1 MLKVEMKH
9 GTTVKCLQTLWR
21 EFKGFWSDSASSAIW
36 DQGLDWWQDIIGLGT
51 LARDHGTQLQSAR
64 AGCGGMRHLHAA
76 AKWELRGSS
85 GVARQRAAGCRS
97 LCTSPNIPGGGP
109 LRAGEHGRDRW
120 RTSEAS
126 LGLHWPSGRYRG
138 YRPACCLLLWLLLR
152 RRQRPL
158 RAWVFT
164 SLRAI
169 TCRRC
174 GSLFAAEL
182 DKGCWKGC
190 SQQRGSGS
198 HGCVCVCGKV
208 MKLWGNGSSV
218 VDHGNLSDL
227 YKLQKTV
234 TVMILWFCFYH
245 PIFTILTDSI
255 DGLSKTVT
263 WD

>member
-1 MLKVEMKH
+1 MMLPLLRKCFKVLVSLTAALAPKRGRSE
-9 GTTVKCLQTLWR
+9 
-21 EFKGFWSDSASSAIW
+21 SAAK
-36 DQGLDWWQDIIGLGT
+36 
-51 LARDHGTQLQSAR
+51 RNHGTQLQSAR

-158 RAWVFT
+158 RAWLFT
-164 SLRAI
+164 SLRDL
-169 TCRRC
+169 TCRRR
-174 GSLFAAEL
+174 GSFFGAEL
-182 DKGCWKGC
+182 DRGLWKKEP
-190 SQQRGSGS
+190 QW
-198 HGCVCVCGKV
+198 
-208 MKLWGNGSSV
+208 L
-218 VDHGNLSDL
+218 
-227 YKLQKTV
+227 
-234 TVMILWFCFYH
+234 
-245 PIFTILTDSI
+245 
-255 DGLSKTVT
+255 
-263 WD
+263 